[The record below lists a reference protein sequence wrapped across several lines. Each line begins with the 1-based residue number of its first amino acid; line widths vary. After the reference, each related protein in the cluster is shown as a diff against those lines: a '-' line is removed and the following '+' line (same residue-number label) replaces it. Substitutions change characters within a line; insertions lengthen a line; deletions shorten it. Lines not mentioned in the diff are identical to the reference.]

1 MKTNNDLPSLITE
14 PACLSLRKHDANF
27 THLEK
32 LAKIVFEN
40 SIMINRFAAENL
52 VVQIRVKRPPV
63 RPTMVNILFFEKKDI
78 FSGEDMIHKI
88 LKKSVGILP
97 GTTTR
102 YFSFIDPI
110 SPSEGAPFYCD
121 AIGFECSD
129 EMNVEI
135 MVYGN

>member
-1 MKTNNDLPSLITE
+1 MKNPLQSLIIE
-14 PACLSLRKHDANF
+14 PVCFALKKHDAKS

-40 SIMINRFAAENL
+40 SIMINRFKAENL
-52 VVQIRVKRPPV
+52 VVQIKVKRPPA
-63 RPTMVNILFFEKKDI
+63 RPTIVNILFFEKKDI
-78 FSGEDMIHKI
+78 FSGEEMIHKT
-88 LKKSVGILP
+88 LNKSVGILP
-97 GTTTR
+97 DTTTR

-110 SPSEGAPFYCD
+110 SASEGAPFYCD

-135 MVYGN
+135 MVYGE